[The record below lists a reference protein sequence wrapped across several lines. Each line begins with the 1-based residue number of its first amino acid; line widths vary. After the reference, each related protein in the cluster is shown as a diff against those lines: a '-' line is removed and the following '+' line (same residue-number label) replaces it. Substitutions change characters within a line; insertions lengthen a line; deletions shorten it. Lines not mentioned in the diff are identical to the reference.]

1 MVSSTECPVCG
12 VAASQACTRCKMV
25 RYCDREHQ
33 KQHWQQH
40 KRRCRP
46 FSEEQDAVLGRYL
59 KVTQEIAAGQIVFI
73 EEPLVV
79 GPKWYLSDADNEAS
93 IVPCVGCCTPCRL
106 GKHQC
111 RRCRWPVC
119 SAVCEHEAME
129 CGVLSLGSGSTT
141 RGDTRSLND
150 YFRGDALLVLKC
162 LLLQRQ
168 CPTKW
173 FALLEMQSHE
183 DERRGTELHDEAEKR
198 VVSYLQKRFL
208 CRLKQTNP
216 SLLHDCEPKML
227 HRLCGIIETNFMV
240 IELPTGLELSGLFRQ
255 ACMMEHACQPNCDFQ
270 FDNKTQQIA
279 VRAGCDLR
287 KGDHLRITY
296 TNILWGTQLRQ
307 HHLRLTKHFSCRC
320 SRCLDPT
327 EYGTYISALAC
338 LGDVN
343 QTCGGIHLAV
353 DPLDEN
359 TQWKC
364 DTCPILVDG
373 AYVAELQSQMT
384 EQVEGLLAGCPS
396 ANQVELL
403 LARLTHVLH
412 PNHFHTFNLKHTLIQ
427 LYGNEAG
434 LESCVL
440 SNNQL
445 IRKLRLCDELYNVC
459 QRLDP
464 YSIKLAIYVTV
475 ILIEVAHTLEEQ
487 ARRAPAEATSLLGL
501 AQTRLREAHM
511 VLEKEQKSVVGK
523 KLNEKLQKEIFECE
537 KLILTLAYNQDH
549 DVNKK

>member
-12 VAASQACTRCKMV
+12 VVASQACTRCKMV

-33 KQHWQQH
+33 KQHWPQH

-46 FSEEQDAVLGRYL
+46 FREEQDAELGRYL
-59 KVTQEIAAGQIVFI
+59 KVTQDIAAGQIVFI

-79 GPKWYLSDADNEAS
+79 GPKWYLSDADKEAS
-93 IVPCVGCCTPCRL
+93 IVPCVGCYAPSRL

-119 SAVCEHEAME
+119 SAGCEHEPME
-129 CGVLSLGSGSTT
+129 CSVLSLGSGSPT
-141 RGDTRSLND
+141 RADTRSLND

-168 CPTKW
+168 SPTKW
-173 FALLEMQSHE
+173 SALLEMQSHE
-183 DERRGTELHDEAEKR
+183 EERKGTELHEEAEKR

-216 SLLHDCEPKML
+216 SLLTDCGPEML

-240 IELPTGLELSGLFRQ
+240 IELPSGVELSGLFRQ

-270 FDNKTQQIA
+270 FDNKTQQVA

-307 HHLRLTKHFSCRC
+307 HHLRLTKHFSCHC
-320 SRCLDPT
+320 NRCLDPT
-327 EYGTYISALAC
+327 EYGTYISALTC

-343 QTCGGIHLAV
+343 QTCGGTHLPV

-364 DTCPILVDG
+364 DTCPMQVDG
-373 AYVAELQSQMT
+373 AYVAELQSHMT

-403 LARLTHVLH
+403 LARLTHMLH

-434 LESCVL
+434 LELGVL
-440 SNNQL
+440 SNTQL
-445 IRKLRLCDELYNVC
+445 ERKLRLCDELYNVC
-459 QRLDP
+459 RRLDP
-464 YSIKLAIYVTV
+464 YIIKLAIYVTV
-475 ILIEVAHTLEEQ
+475 ILIEVAHTLQEQ
-487 ARRAPAEATSLLGL
+487 ARRPPAEGTSLLGL
-501 AQTRLREAHM
+501 AQSRLREAHM
-511 VLEKEQKSVVGK
+511 VLEKEQESVAGK
-523 KLNEKLQKEIFECE
+523 KLNEKLQKEIFQCE
-537 KLILTLAYNQDH
+537 KLILAFAYNQDH
-549 DVNKK
+549 EADKN